1 MFIHIL
7 KDITTTSHTLKKGM
21 TVDVRAVDAERLL
34 DLKYA
39 EKVGTP
45 KTESKKKKGSKD
57 G

>member
-21 TVDVRAVDAERLL
+21 TVDVRAVDAEKLL
-34 DLKYA
+34 AMGYA
-39 EKVGTP
+39 EKVGT